1 MNSISKLAHLQSA
14 FQNYLIDSEKNNAF
28 AESIIDDAKVGVQK
42 RLSIYFDAYRYRI
55 IEALASAY
63 PKLKLLVGDDLFEK
77 IARSYIAEYPS
88 TYQNIRWYGS
98 HMHRHLLDYLPEHPI
113 TAEMAAFEWALS
125 SAFDAE
131 DAPELTLQDLAEI
144 PPQDWPGL
152 SFKFQP
158 AIQIIRLRWNIV
170 PIWNAL
176 NMEEAPP
183 ALVQDSSYTSW
194 LIWRKDLNPHFR
206 SMSELEVIAQHMAMS
221 GATFAEV
228 CTSLE
233 SEMTAEEAIAKAA
246 QFLAGWLEEGMI
258 SKAFLI

>member
-1 MNSISKLAHLQSA
+1 MSSASQLAQLQTA
-14 FQNYLIDSEKNNAF
+14 FQSYLIDSEKGSAF

-42 RLSIYFDAYRYRI
+42 RLNIYFDAYRYRI

-63 PKLKLLVGDDLFEK
+63 PKLKLLVGDDLFEQ

-98 HMHRHLLDYLPEHPI
+98 HMRLHLLDYLPEHPI

-125 SAFDAE
+125 SSFDAE

-144 PPQDWPGL
+144 PPEDWAAL
-152 SFKFQP
+152 RFKFQP
-158 AIQIIRLRWNIV
+158 AIQVIRLRWNII

-176 NMEEAPP
+176 NIEETPP

-194 LIWRKDLNPHFR
+194 LIWRKDLNPQFR
-206 SMSELEVIAQHMAMS
+206 SMSELEVIALHMAKT
-221 GATFAEV
+221 GAMFAEV

-233 SEMTAEEAIAKAA
+233 GEMSAEQAMATAA
-246 QFLAGWLEEGMI
+246 QFLACWLQDRII
-258 SKAFLI
+258 SNVA